1 MKSKPLNFEARLS
14 PRGFVVQRMEKD
26 INGKG
31 HWVETFATEDS
42 YMNLEVFND
51 EEVADWPRLVL
62 GE

>member
-1 MKSKPLNFEARLS
+1 MKSKPLRFDARLS
-14 PRGFVVQRMEKD
+14 PRGFVAQRMEED

-31 HWVETFATEDS
+31 HWVETFATEGS